1 MSKLRFENCRLILN
15 AFRVKRSCLNPFPT
29 VSVKLT
35 DSVVFTHIIFAR
47 FGITLRNVDIF
58 YICIHHY
65 IPDGA
70 GFKAI
75 LFLTQLLKDTIVL
88 MWLECTMKSVK
99 KTKKIKSA
107 RHR

>member
-1 MSKLRFENCRLILN
+1 MSLSNIHIFTLFHALEMHELN
-15 AFRVKRSCLNPFPT
+15 YINPFPT

-35 DSVVFTHIIFAR
+35 DSVVFTHIFFVR

-65 IPDGA
+65 IPEGA

-75 LFLTQLLKDTIVL
+75 LFLT
-88 MWLECTMKSVK
+88 
-99 KTKKIKSA
+99 
-107 RHR
+107 